1 MNDETLQYEVVEIRP
16 TETIKRAFHT
26 LGNEYWL
33 FVGICFVGILLA
45 GCLVPAILVG
55 PIYCGI
61 YLCWLDQLRGERVQ
75 FETLFRGFDVF
86 VESLV
91 ATLLMIAFSCVPIVL
106 GIICVGLSTVAGAA
120 MGDAVG
126 AAFIVMAIAILV
138 ILLLSVQLLVG
149 VLCGFAYPL
158 IIDRRMQALPAL
170 KASFAAAK
178 DNFSGLLLLNVV
190 LLVLGFLGGLMC
202 CVPAI
207 LLMPI
212 HFMALALVYEDVFPR
227 ADELGEPR

>member
-1 MNDETLQYEVVEIRP
+1 MNDEILQYEVVEIRP
-16 TETIKRAFHT
+16 IETIKRAFHT

-33 FVGICFVGILLA
+33 FVGICFVGVVLA
-45 GCLVPAILVG
+45 GFAAAILVG

-61 YLCWLDQLRGERVQ
+61 YLCCLDQLRRERVR

-106 GIICVGLSTVAGAA
+106 GIICVVLSIVGGAA

-178 DNFSGLLLLNVV
+178 DNFSGLLLLNLV
-190 LLVLGFLGGLMC
+190 LLLLGFLGGLMC

-207 LLMPI
+207 LLVPI